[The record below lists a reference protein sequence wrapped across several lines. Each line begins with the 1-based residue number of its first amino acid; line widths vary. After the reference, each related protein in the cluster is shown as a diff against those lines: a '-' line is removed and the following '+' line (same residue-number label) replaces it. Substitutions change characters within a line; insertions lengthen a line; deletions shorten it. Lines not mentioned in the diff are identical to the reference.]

1 MACSVVLRYEK
12 MIDQGTKP
20 GWDSLA
26 FGIVTKAHAILWV
39 EG

>member
-1 MACSVVLRYEK
+1 

-26 FGIVTKAHAILWV
+26 LGIVTKAHAILQV